1 MTHRNIYIDNIP
13 LAEAQ
18 TRWTEALHEQGCFQP
33 LGSEEVSVDESLGR
47 ITAEP
52 VHALRS
58 SPFYN
63 ASAMDGIAVRFRDT
77 IGASE
82 NDPLRLREGEQF
94 VRVNTGHPIPE
105 GFDAVIM
112 IENVQPVGEGM
123 VEIIDAVT
131 PWKHVRTVGEDIV
144 ATELILA
151 EGHRIRP
158 IDVGALLA
166 TGLSHVK
173 VRIPPRVAVIPTG
186 SELVQPGR
194 ALKAG
199 NIIEFN
205 GRVLCGYLKE
215 WGAEAIRHDIVKD
228 DPAALREALHRAAAQ
243 HDIVVTNAGAS
254 AGTEDHTKAVLEE
267 LGDIVVHGVAIK
279 PGKPVLLG
287 FVSGKPVVGLPGYPV
302 SAILTLRLFLR
313 DLIAARL
320 GVSPEKPSFIEAVL
334 SRPVASRLGVDEF
347 IRIKLGRVGDRMMA
361 TPASRGAGAVMSLVR
376 ADGILTVPAGHEGIG
391 AGETV
396 NIELLRSV
404 EEVENTLVFIGSHDN
419 ALDVLTDLLH
429 GLRPSC
435 RLSSAHVGSMGG
447 ILAVR
452 RGEAHMAGTH
462 LLDEDTSE
470 YNVPYLK
477 RLLPGHPLKL
487 INLAYRTQGLIVP
500 RGNPKGIKG
509 IEDLTRP
516 GVSFINRQ
524 RGAGTRLL
532 TDLRLKE
539 LGISGDG
546 VSGYEREEYTHMNVA
561 SAVASGSADT
571 GMAILAAASALD
583 LDFIPVAE
591 ERYDLIVPA
600 AHEGDA
606 KVQAAL
612 RVIRE
617 SREFRDRVMALGG
630 YDLRDCGR
638 VMYEQ

>member
-1 MTHRNIYIDNIP
+1 MTERNIYIDNIP

-18 TRWTEALHEQGCFQP
+18 TRWTRALHDQGCFQP
-33 LGSEEVSVDESLGR
+33 VGSEEVSVDESLGR
-47 ITAEP
+47 VTAVP

-82 NDPLRLREGEQF
+82 TRPIRLREGTQF

-105 GFDAVIM
+105 GCDAVVM
-112 IENVQPVGEGM
+112 IENVHPVGDGL
-123 VEIIDAVT
+123 VEIIEGVT

-158 IDVGALLA
+158 IDIGALLA
-166 TGLSHVK
+166 TGVNRVR
-173 VRIPPRVAVIPTG
+173 VRISPRVAVIPTG
-186 SELVQPGR
+186 SELVQPGQ
-194 ALKAG
+194 ALEAG

-215 WGAEAIRHDIVKD
+215 WGAEAVRHEIVRD
-228 DPAALREALHRAAAQ
+228 DPAALREALRLAAEQ
-243 HDIVVTNAGAS
+243 YDIVVTNAGAS

-267 LGDIVVHGVAIK
+267 LGDVVVHGVAIK

-313 DLIAARL
+313 ELISARL
-320 GVSPEKPSFIEAVL
+320 GVSPEKPSFIDAIL

-347 IRIKLGRVGDRMMA
+347 IRIKLGKVGDRMMA
-361 TPASRGAGAVMSLVR
+361 TPVSRGAGAVMSLVR
-376 ADGILTVPAGHEGIG
+376 ADGILTVPAGSEGVG
-391 AGETV
+391 AGEGV
-396 NIELLRSV
+396 NIELLRSL

-429 GLRPSC
+429 GFRPSF

-447 ILAVR
+447 ILAIR

-462 LLDEDTSE
+462 LLDEETSE

-477 RLLPGHPLKL
+477 RLLPGHSLKL
-487 INLAYRTQGLIVP
+487 VNLAYRTQGLLVP
-500 RGNPKGIKG
+500 RGNPKGIG
-509 IEDLTRP
+509 GVEDLARP
-516 GVSFINRQ
+516 DVSFINRQ

-539 LGISGDG
+539 LGISSGR

-600 AHEGDA
+600 VHEGDA

-612 RVIRE
+612 KVIGE